1 MGPIVDVCL
10 HTNKVRDGPFDYHG
24 GLGFFLVTRYFYS
37 PFAQQVIF
45 FKSNLKKVS
54 ILKSGNV

>member
-45 FKSNLKKVS
+45 IVAVYQPQL
-54 ILKSGNV
+54 